1 VLRGTYRIHRV
12 LDRGGVGV
20 VFEAEHLRLRRRVAI
35 KVLAR
40 HLQDD
45 EQALARFNREAEI
58 ISQLAHPNVVQVLD
72 FDTTESGEPY
82 LVMEYLTGRSLATLL
97 AEHGQLELR
106 EVARLV
112 YQAATGLAAA
122 HRAAI
127 VHRDLKPANL
137 FLVEVPEE
145 GTWVKLLDF
154 GISHRLGRDPRL
166 TGEHDLLGTPH
177 YIAPEQVLGLTDEIG
192 PRSDQYS
199 LAVIAYEAIAGHP
212 PFSGNLGEVL
222 ERVIANE
229 PIPLARFVPE
239 VARGVGLVLRQ
250 AMSKAPADRFANVLE
265 FATALLAS
273 SGFSSAAASG
283 ERIPGIVSTAPA
295 PPPVPAP
302 EARASGA
309 PRAGSTA
316 PRDPS
321 YRPSAREV
329 ADTEPPPPRR
339 SLSMRPSDLGSLI
352 EQARESFGLGD
363 VDLAVSYLESA
374 LALADRQGEDQNP
387 LLLRS
392 SVMIESILQAR
403 LRSESG
409 RLRIRLAPSDLALL
423 PEQAFLLSRLEGHT
437 ALEEIL
443 DLSPLPR
450 QKTLRHLVALLRQ
463 GVLALD

>member
-1 VLRGTYRIHRV
+1 VLRGTYRIHRL

-35 KVLAR
+35 KVLPR
-40 HLQDD
+40 HIQDD
-45 EQALARFNREAEI
+45 VQSLARFNRDAEI
-58 ISQLAHPNVVQVLD
+58 VSRLAHPNVVQVLD

-97 AEHGQLELR
+97 AEQGQLELR

-127 VHRDLKPANL
+127 VHRDLKPANF

-154 GISHRLGRDPRL
+154 GISHRLGRQPRL
-166 TGEHDLLGTPH
+166 TGEHDLLGAPH
-177 YIAPEQVLGLTDEIG
+177 YIAPEQALDLTDEIG

-199 LAVIAYEAIAGHP
+199 LAVIAYQAIAGHP

-265 FATALLAS
+265 FALALLAS
-273 SGFSSAAASG
+273 SGVSSAAASG
-283 ERIPGIVSTAPA
+283 ARIPGITSTAPA
-295 PPPVPAP
+295 PREP
-302 EARASGA
+302 
-309 PRAGSTA
+309 T
-316 PRDPS
+316 
-321 YRPSAREV
+321 YRPAAREV
-329 ADTEPPPPRR
+329 ADTEPPPPPR
-339 SLSMRPSDLGSLI
+339 SLSMRPSDLGTLI
-352 EQARESFGLGD
+352 EQARQAFGLGD
-363 VDLAVSYLESA
+363 LDLAVSYVESA
-374 LALADRQGEDQNP
+374 LALADRQGDHQNP
-387 LLLRS
+387 LLQRA
-392 SVMIESILQAR
+392 SVLIDCILQAR

-409 RLRIRLAPSDLALL
+409 RLRICLAPSDLSLV
-423 PEQAFLLSRLEGHT
+423 PEQAFLLSRLEGHA

-450 QKTLRHLVALLRQ
+450 QRTLRHLVALLRQ